1 MQNAN
6 TLMKVIENKFILQDR
21 DRLFIK
27 GEMIRWEY
35 P

>member
-1 MQNAN
+1 MQI
-6 TLMKVIENKFILQDR
+6 LMKVIENKFILQDM

-35 P
+35 Q